1 MGEYFHQDRTAV
13 VPTPGGREPSGAE
26 HRQAQRFSV
35 LLRTAKLVVDDQE
48 YLCVLRDASE
58 TGVKLR
64 LFHDL
69 PHGENVSLDLG
80 NGVHYPMELVWQSQ
94 GHAGFRFRD
103 TVDVRK
109 LIDESGGQR
118 PRRPMRL
125 NIGVEATLH
134 AHGGTL
140 TAQLINISQQGVCLE
155 CDDPLL
161 MRERIK
167 IESDLLPALFGRICW
182 RQRPRYGVVFDQGF
196 HLDELARQMARLH
209 EGQSQATIAGR
220 QAI

>member
-1 MGEYFHQDRTAV
+1 MGEYFNHGRTSVA
-13 VPTPGGREPSGAE
+13 PAPAGAEPSGAE
-26 HRQAQRFSV
+26 LRRAQRYSV
-35 LLRTAKLVVDDQE
+35 LLRTAKLIVDGQE
-48 YLCVLRDASE
+48 YLCVLRDASD

-69 PHGENVSLDLG
+69 PHGEDINLDLG
-80 NGVHYPMELVWQSQ
+80 NGTRFPMDLVWQSHD
-94 GHAGFRFRD
+94 HAGFRFRD
-103 TVDVRK
+103 PIDVRK
-109 LIDESGGQR
+109 LIDETGEQR

-125 NIGVEATLH
+125 NLGVESTLH

-140 TAQLINISQQGVCLE
+140 AAHLINISQQGACLE

-167 IESDLLPALFGRICW
+167 IETDALPTLFGRICW

-196 HLDELARQMARLH
+196 HLDELARHMARLH
-209 EGQSQATIAGR
+209 EEQTHPPMALRTAP
-220 QAI
+220 